1 MAEHPSTEVV
11 LCGGKRTP
19 FGDFGKSLRDV
30 VGTDLGIHAAT
41 ATLDGV
47 GLDAGHVETYGQ
59 PARGQHAVQVEIDRA
74 LYMDEKRIEPNANF
88 EALKT
93 ILRDVA
99 AEIVEIGEPEIPL
112 AAE

>member
-47 GLDAGHVETYGQ
+47 GLDAG
-59 PARGQHAVQVEIDRA
+59 
-74 LYMDEKRIEPNANF
+74 F
-88 EALKT
+88 EAYPLLDPVV
-93 ILRDVA
+93 IGDVTGNA
-99 AEIVEIGEPEIPL
+99 ATKFRHNSTEIFS
-112 AAE
+112 